1 MRPLQRLRLR
11 LTLVCTAMTAIIL
24 ACVTW
29 GAYHVARDLQEQSGH
44 SAFQSDY
51 SFIVHHV
58 STQTVLD
65 QAWIAQTENAN
76 HLMVYIENNG
86 EALLFPGSWETP
98 TSREVLVGAAR
109 EYALELGL
117 RIDTPPSSAANDE
130 CIFFFLYGS
139 HGERYR
145 AAVASIPLSR
155 GALRGWT
162 GPMRGWMGII
172 LLKDMRE
179 EDAVLFKLAA
189 VFILLTLAGTLLLAV
204 FSFWFAGRAIRP
216 IEESQRRQTQFVAA
230 ASHELRSPLAVIEAS
245 ASAAA
250 DGGVQSGRFL
260 AAIGRECRRMSRLVD
275 DLLLLARADAGSW
288 TLRCEEV
295 DVETLVLSQS
305 EVFEG
310 VAAEKKISVTAG
322 FDGDEALPPVYGDPQ
337 RLGQVLA
344 ILLDNAVSY
353 TPAGGRI
360 HVHAG
365 GEGGSV
371 RLSVA
376 DTGPGIGEGDMRHI
390 FERFY
395 RADSARSA
403 KDHYGLGLS
412 IAQEIVSLHGG
423 EIAVKN
429 NPGGAGCTFTVE
441 LPAGTARLSGR

>member
-1 MRPLQRLRLR
+1 
-11 LTLVCTAMTAIIL
+11 
-24 ACVTW
+24 
-29 GAYHVARDLQEQSGH
+29 
-44 SAFQSDY
+44 
-51 SFIVHHV
+51 
-58 STQTVLD
+58 
-65 QAWIAQTENAN
+65 
-76 HLMVYIENNG
+76 
-86 EALLFPGSWETP
+86 
-98 TSREVLVGAAR
+98 
-109 EYALELGL
+109 
-117 RIDTPPSSAANDE
+117 
-130 CIFFFLYGS
+130 
-139 HGERYR
+139 
-145 AAVASIPLSR
+145 
-155 GALRGWT
+155 
-162 GPMRGWMGII
+162 
-172 LLKDMRE
+172 
-179 EDAVLFKLAA
+179 
-189 VFILLTLAGTLLLAV
+189 
-204 FSFWFAGRAIRP
+204 
-216 IEESQRRQTQFVAA
+216 
-230 ASHELRSPLAVIEAS
+230 
-245 ASAAA
+245 
-250 DGGVQSGRFL
+250 
-260 AAIGRECRRMSRLVD
+260 MSRLVD